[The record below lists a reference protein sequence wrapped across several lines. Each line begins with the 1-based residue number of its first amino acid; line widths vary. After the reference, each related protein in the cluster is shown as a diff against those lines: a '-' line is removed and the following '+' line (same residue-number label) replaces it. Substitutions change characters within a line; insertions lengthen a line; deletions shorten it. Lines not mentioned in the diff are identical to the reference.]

1 MSDDPSGESRRPL
14 FERLAT
20 LLLRIP
26 EDREQLL
33 DVMRQ
38 AHDRSL
44 LDSEALSMIE
54 GVLQVSEL
62 SAGDIMVSRSQMDVL
77 DVNQSIAE
85 LLPQVIA
92 AAHSRFPVIDGN
104 RDNVVGILHAKE
116 LLRGCVNGSV
126 GLQDLIRP
134 PLFIPESKR
143 LNVLLREFRQN
154 HEHLAIVVDEYG
166 GTAGLITIEDI
177 LEQIVGDIEDE
188 FDVDDEVDH
197 IVPVEADGA
206 GDGLNG
212 AVHQASERHDGLE
225 AGCRRWRV
233 RGIASLRLLNEVAG
247 TQLSDEDV
255 ETVGGLVIDR
265 LGRVP
270 RQGERLE
277 IDGLAFEVLRADP
290 RQIQVLM
297 VEQTLLQA
305 LDERADAR

>member
-62 SAGDIMVSRSQMDVL
+62 SAGDTMVPRSQMDVL
-77 DVNQSIAE
+77 DVNQSIHE
-85 LLPQVIA
+85 LLPQVIE
-92 AAHSRFPVIDGN
+92 AAHSRFPVIDGD

-116 LLRGCVNGSV
+116 LLRGCVSGDIQ
-126 GLQDLIRP
+126 LRELLRP
-134 PLFIPESKR
+134 ALFIPESKR
-143 LNVLLREFRQN
+143 LNVLLREFRQS

-166 GTAGLITIEDI
+166 GTAGMLTIEDV

-188 FDVDDEVDH
+188 FDVDDEADY
-197 IVPVEADGA
+197 IVPVDGHYADGVDAAVTAAA
-206 GDGLNG
+206 G
-212 AVHQASERHDGLE
+212 SE
-225 AGCRRWRV
+225 ACCRRWQV
-233 RGIASLRLLNEVAG
+233 RGITSLRQLNEVAG

-255 ETVGGLVIDR
+255 DTVGGLVIDR

-270 RQGERLE
+270 EQGERVE

-290 RQIQVLM
+290 RQIQLLQ
-297 VEQTLLQA
+297 VEQPLLQA

>member
-14 FERLAT
+14 FERLAA

-54 GVLQVSEL
+54 GVLRISEL
-62 SAGDIMVSRSQMDVL
+62 SAGDIMVPRSQMDVL
-77 DVNQSIAE
+77 DVNQSIEE

-92 AAHSRFPVIDGN
+92 AAHSRFPVIDGD

-116 LLRGCVNGSV
+116 LLRGCVNGPV
-126 GLQDLIRP
+126 RLQDLMRP
-134 PLFIPESKR
+134 AMFIPESKR
-143 LNVLLREFRQN
+143 LNVLLREFRLN

-166 GTAGLITIEDI
+166 GTAGLLTIEDI

-188 FDVDDEVDH
+188 FDVDDEVDY
-197 IVPVEADGA
+197 IVPVEVDGA
-206 GDGLNG
+206 GAGLDGRANG
-212 AVHQASERHDGLE
+212 S
-225 AGCRRWRV
+225 AGPRDPCCRRWRV
-233 RGIASLRLLNEVAG
+233 RGIASLRLFNEVAG
-247 TQLSDEDV
+247 THLSDEDV

-270 RQGERLE
+270 QQGERLE
-277 IDGLAFEVLRADP
+277 IDDLSFEVLRADP
-290 RQIQVLM
+290 RQIQLLM
-297 VEQTLLQA
+297 VEQPQLQA
-305 LDERADAR
+305 LDERAAAR